1 MTKKILSIDD
11 SKMVHMVIARTL
23 KPYNVEVLTA
33 LNGQE
38 GVDKAKLETPDL
50 IILDMTMPV
59 MDGYAVLQALQK
71 ETRTTRIPFVFLTA
85 SSDPL
90 QIRAG
95 LDLGATDY
103 LCKPV
108 PKTKLLTTIQHCLEN
123 QNPPGHEP

>member
-1 MTKKILSIDD
+1 MANILVIEDD
-11 SKMVHMVIARTL
+11 ELLRLTL
-23 KPYNVEVLTA
+23 EDRLLMEGFIVLTA
-33 LNGQE
+33 ADGAE
-38 GVDKAKLETPDL
+38 GLRQAREQLPDL
-50 IILDMTMPV
+50 ILCDIMMPV

-108 PKTKLLTTIQHCLEN
+108 PKTKLLTTIQHCLKN

>member
-1 MTKKILSIDD
+1 MANILVIEDD
-11 SKMVHMVIARTL
+11 ELFRLTL
-23 KPYNVEVLTA
+23 EDRLLMEGFSVLTA
-33 LNGQE
+33 ADGAE
-38 GVDKAKLETPDL
+38 GLRQAREQLPDL
-50 IILDMTMPV
+50 ILCDIMMPV

>member
-1 MTKKILSIDD
+1 MANILVIEDD
-11 SKMVHMVIARTL
+11 ELLRLTL
-23 KPYNVEVLTA
+23 EDRLLMEGFIVLTA
-33 LNGQE
+33 ADGAE
-38 GVDKAKLETPDL
+38 GLRQAREQLPDL
-50 IILDMTMPV
+50 ILCDIMMPV

>member
-1 MTKKILSIDD
+1 MANILVIEDD
-11 SKMVHMVIARTL
+11 ELLRLTL
-23 KPYNVEVLTA
+23 EDRLLMEGFSVLTA
-33 LNGQE
+33 ADGAE
-38 GVDKAKLETPDL
+38 GLRQAREQLPDL
-50 IILDMTMPV
+50 ILCDIMMPV